1 MYWIPIIICRFYVKI
16 GTFNKIIEQADFCKN
31 YYWLV
36 CLDVHHV
43 SDLIKAAIYHL
54 NDIMEW
60 LKKNVLLRVCSV
72 CVCQYGCLVC
82 KTVDLCVQIETNKFP
97 SNLLCWS
104 LWGLSSVKFSI
115 LPFWN
120 AKKKKQL
127 LADDWTLD
135 KKKKIVHLLRKVLFW
150 LFGAILWYFFLSSN
164 GVRPSVTTQQYRL
177 SQTKLL

>member
-1 MYWIPIIICRFYVKI
+1 MYWIPIIICRFYHVKI

-115 LPFWN
+115 LPFCN
-120 AKKKKQL
+120 AKKKQL
-127 LADDWTLD
+127 LADDWNLD
-135 KKKKIVHLLRKVLFW
+135 IRKKNCSYLEKSFVLIVWCYIVILFS
-150 LFGAILWYFFLSSN
+150 L
-164 GVRPSVTTQQYRL
+164 
-177 SQTKLL
+177 K

>member
-1 MYWIPIIICRFYVKI
+1 MKI

-104 LWGLSSVKFSI
+104 LWGLSCQIFNFTI
-115 LPFWN
+115 LKC
-120 AKKKKQL
+120 KKKNN
-127 LADDWTLD
+127 
-135 KKKKIVHLLRKVLFW
+135 FW
-150 LFGAILWYFFLSSN
+150 LMIEIYIRKKNCSYLEKSFVLIVWCYIVILFSL
-164 GVRPSVTTQQYRL
+164 
-177 SQTKLL
+177 K

>member
-1 MYWIPIIICRFYVKI
+1 MYWIPIIICRFYHVKI

-104 LWGLSSVKFSI
+104 LWGLSFVKFSI

-120 AKKKKQL
+120 AKKKI
-127 LADDWTLD
+127 LADDWNLD
-135 KKKKIVHLLRKVLFW
+135 KKKKIVHILRKVLFW

>member
-16 GTFNKIIEQADFCKN
+16 GTFNKIIEQADFCKK

-72 CVCQYGCLVC
+72 YVCVNMV
-82 KTVDLCVQIETNKFP
+82 VWFV
-97 SNLLCWS
+97 
-104 LWGLSSVKFSI
+104 
-115 LPFWN
+115 
-120 AKKKKQL
+120 
-127 LADDWTLD
+127 
-135 KKKKIVHLLRKVLFW
+135 
-150 LFGAILWYFFLSSN
+150 
-164 GVRPSVTTQQYRL
+164 
-177 SQTKLL
+177 KLLICVYK

>member
-1 MYWIPIIICRFYVKI
+1 MYWIPIIICRFYHVKI

-104 LWGLSSVKFSI
+104 LWGLSFFKFSI
-115 LPFWN
+115 LPFEMQ
-120 AKKKKQL
+120 KKKI
-127 LADDWTLD
+127 LADDWNLD
-135 KKKKIVHLLRKVLFW
+135 KKKKIVHILRKVLFW

>member
-104 LWGLSSVKFSI
+104 LYEVYLLSNCQFYH
-115 LPFWN
+115 FEMQ
-120 AKKKKQL
+120 KKKQL

-164 GVRPSVTTQQYRL
+164 GVRPSVTNPTVL
-177 SQTKLL
+177 FVPD

>member
-16 GTFNKIIEQADFCKN
+16 ETFNKIIEQADFCKN

-104 LWGLSSVKFSI
+104 LWGLSFVKFSI

-120 AKKKKQL
+120 AKKQL
-127 LADDWTLD
+127 LADDWNLD
-135 KKKKIVHLLRKVLFW
+135 KKKKIVHILRKVLFW

-164 GVRPSVTTQQYRL
+164 GVHPSVTTQQYRL

>member
-1 MYWIPIIICRFYVKI
+1 MYWIPIIICRFYHVKI

-104 LWGLSSVKFSI
+104 LWGVSFVKFSI

-120 AKKKKQL
+120 AKKKQL

>member
-72 CVCQYGCLVC
+72 CVCRYGCLVC

-97 SNLLCWS
+97 SNLLCRS
-104 LWGLSSVKFSI
+104 LWGLSFVKFSI

-120 AKKKKQL
+120 AKKKQL

>member
-1 MYWIPIIICRFYVKI
+1 MYWIPIIICRFYHVKI

-72 CVCQYGCLVC
+72 CVCVNM
-82 KTVDLCVQIETNKFP
+82 VVWF
-97 SNLLCWS
+97 
-104 LWGLSSVKFSI
+104 V
-115 LPFWN
+115 
-120 AKKKKQL
+120 
-127 LADDWTLD
+127 
-135 KKKKIVHLLRKVLFW
+135 
-150 LFGAILWYFFLSSN
+150 
-164 GVRPSVTTQQYRL
+164 
-177 SQTKLL
+177 KLLICVYK

>member
-1 MYWIPIIICRFYVKI
+1 MKI

-72 CVCQYGCLVC
+72 CVCRYGCLVC

-104 LWGLSSVKFSI
+104 LWGLSYSI
-115 LPFWN
+115 LPFCN
-120 AKKKKQL
+120 AKKKQL
-127 LADDWTLD
+127 LADDWNLD
-135 KKKKIVHLLRKVLFW
+135 IRKKNCSYLEKSFVLIVWCYIVILFS
-150 LFGAILWYFFLSSN
+150 L
-164 GVRPSVTTQQYRL
+164 
-177 SQTKLL
+177 K

>member
-104 LWGLSSVKFSI
+104 LWGLSFVKFSI

-120 AKKKKQL
+120 AKKKNFGWWLKFRWEEKNCSYL
-127 LADDWTLD
+127 EKSFVL
-135 KKKKIVHLLRKVLFW
+135 IVWCYIVILFS
-150 LFGAILWYFFLSSN
+150 L
-164 GVRPSVTTQQYRL
+164 
-177 SQTKLL
+177 K